1 MKMRQEAGSCGGE
14 NAAQQAPRQRRE
26 QGRETAAPE
35 ADSRGLFKVH
45 KNTSL
50 KFKKCNEL

>member
-35 ADSRGLFKVH
+35 ADSRGLFNMH
-45 KNTSL
+45 MEFLN
-50 KFKKCNEL
+50 